1 MDLQARPSYTRSH
14 HKRLRLI
21 VVPAALL
28 LTVHCALAATYY
40 VATTGSDSS
49 AGSQTAPF
57 RHLTKAA
64 ATATQAGDT
73 VIVMD
78 GTYDNEGVVAPNF
91 VVTLYYSGT
100 SGNPITFKAQNR
112 GKAILDS
119 MNTSTTTTCNGASA
133 YFNLH
138 NASFIVIQGFVIQR
152 GCDSGIQSN
161 DAAHDILIQWNE
173 IRNIAN
179 HTVTDQIGRDGIY
192 INSSEYNFTFDG
204 NSWHDIGRTDGTT
217 LLHFDHGIYAHS
229 QNTTIINNLFYNNNR
244 GYHIQLAD
252 GASNW
257 LVANNTFA
265 FGTGNGEAGQIMF
278 WGNNLNITLR
288 NNIFYNPNIAAMTR
302 YAAITTGSVFDH
314 NLVYGVSTVISDP
327 TGFTMGTN
335 QIGANPSFV
344 NASNAPFDFHVN
356 SGGPGIDAGMNLAQ
370 VTTDVDGSVRPQGAS
385 TDLGATEYATA
396 TNAPVISGV
405 FTSSITSNSVFIN
418 WTTDVPSTSYVE
430 YGAPGYTNTTPVDAT
445 LLTQHSIALSG
456 LSSSTLYHFR
466 VDSAANGSLGVS
478 TDSTFTTSA
487 NSSVTTF
494 SLSRASPS
502 LSVALG
508 QSTTDTVTATLLT
521 GSPAAVSFAASS
533 LPAGV
538 TASFS
543 SGTCTATCSTTL
555 TLSASTAASTGTY
568 NVVITGTGGGTSAST
583 TEVLTVTARKRRH

>member
-1 MDLQARPSYTRSH
+1 M
-14 HKRLRLI
+14 
-21 VVPAALL
+21 
-28 LTVHCALAATYY
+28 AATYY
-40 VATTGSDSS
+40 VATNGSDSN

-119 MNTSTTTTCNGASA
+119 MNTSTTTSCNGASA

-138 NASFIVIQGFVIQR
+138 NASFIVLQGFVIQR

-161 DAAHDILIQWNE
+161 DAAHDILIKWNE

-204 NSWHDIGRTDGTT
+204 NSWHDIGRTDGQPV
-217 LLHFDHGIYAHS
+217 LHFDHGIYAHS

-278 WGNNLNITLR
+278 WGSNLNITLR
-288 NNIFYNPNIAAMTR
+288 NNIFYYPNISALTR
-302 YAAITTGSVFDH
+302 YAATTTGSIFDH
-314 NLVYGVSTVISDP
+314 NLIYGVSSIISDS
-327 TGFTMGTN
+327 TGFTIGTN

-344 NASNAPFDFHVN
+344 NASSAPYDFHVN
-356 SGGPGIDAGMNLAQ
+356 SGASGIDAGMNLSA
-370 VTTDVDGSVRPQGAS
+370 VPIDFDGIVRPQGSSA
-385 TDLGATEYATA
+385 DQGAYEYAVVPIT
-396 TNAPVISGV
+396 PPSVVSGV
-405 FTSSITSNSVFIN
+405 FVSGISTNSATIN
-418 WTTDVPSTSYVE
+418 WTTDQPATSYVQ
-430 YGAPGYTNTTPVDAT
+430 YGLTSYTNTTPTDPT
-445 LLTQHSIALSG
+445 LVTIHSVALSN
-456 LSSSTLYHFR
+456 LTASTLYRFR
-466 VDSAANGSLGVS
+466 VGSTNSSAGASLSSDYTLTTAAPPGSL
-478 TDSTFTTSA
+478 
-487 NSSVTTF
+487 
-494 SLSRASPS
+494 L
-502 LSVALG
+502 
-508 QSTTDTVTATLLT
+508 
-521 GSPAAVSFAASS
+521 
-533 LPAGV
+533 
-538 TASFS
+538 
-543 SGTCTATCSTTL
+543 
-555 TLSASTAASTGTY
+555 
-568 NVVITGTGGGTSAST
+568 
-583 TEVLTVTARKRRH
+583 K